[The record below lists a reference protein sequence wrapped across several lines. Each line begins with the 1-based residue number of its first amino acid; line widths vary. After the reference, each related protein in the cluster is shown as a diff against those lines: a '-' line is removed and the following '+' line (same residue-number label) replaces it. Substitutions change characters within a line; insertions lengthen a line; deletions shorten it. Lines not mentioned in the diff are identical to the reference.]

1 MRRIKGIVRTVVAIA
16 GAISLN
22 SPLMGMVIA
31 GSGQGFLNGLPDVA
45 CKTGRPM
52 TSVDQPV
59 TMKGRISQFE
69 REGSDIDLRQG

>member
-1 MRRIKGIVRTVVAIA
+1 MRRIKGIVRSVVAIA

-22 SPLMGMVIA
+22 SPMVIA

-59 TMKGRISQFE
+59 TMKGRIGQFK